1 MTGKR
6 GKGKG
11 QGPARGPEPRGERKP
26 PFDTATGRAAA
37 LRRAELYE
45 MTKDAKGRWTG
56 VRVRV
61 APRARSGDN
70 ADG

>member
-11 QGPARGPEPRGERKP
+11 QGPARGSEPRGERQP
-26 PFDTATGRAAA
+26 PFDAATGRAAA
-37 LRRAELYE
+37 LRWHEKYE
-45 MTKDAKGRWTG
+45 MTRGAGGKWTG
-56 VRVRV
+56 IRLRA